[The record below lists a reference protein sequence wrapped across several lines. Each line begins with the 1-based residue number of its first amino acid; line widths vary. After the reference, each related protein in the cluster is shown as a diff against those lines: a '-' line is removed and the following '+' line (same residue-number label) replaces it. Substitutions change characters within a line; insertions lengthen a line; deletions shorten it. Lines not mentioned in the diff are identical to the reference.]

1 MNNSKCLFGENIYL
15 LFISSCLI
23 CLYALEINPYPLLV
37 ASFANI
43 FSHFLDCLFILFMF
57 YFAVQRL
64 LSLIR
69 PHLFIFVFIFI
80 ILGGR
85 SKKIL
90 RQFISGSVLPMFPSQ
105 RLIVSGLTFRSLI
118 HSEFIFVNG
127 VREYSNFILL
137 YESIQFAQQHLLKR
151 QSLLYILASFVTD

>member
-90 RQFISGSVLPMFPSQ
+90 WQFISESVLPMFPSE

-118 HSEFIFVNG
+118 HSEFIFWMVLG
-127 VREYSNFILL
+127 SILIL
-137 YESIQFAQQHLLKR
+137 FFYMNLSSLPSTIYWRGSLCYIFLPLL
-151 QSLLYILASFVTD
+151 L